1 MVLVPRHPINKRCI
15 YRGLYTNGQSQLLYD
30 TFSCFFIKWDEKVLV
45 PFRHYYLTCYMPAD
59 SLALKLIVIGCWVI
73 KWPWIN
79 FLSRFLTRKNQFPS
93 QKRSW
98 EEITRCVINPKECL
112 KVTRIWI
119 WTKLMSNWRRIMN
132 MIWISLLTCSFHPC
146 ENHAWISWHQCA
158 NLQDSIKKKQSTL
171 DNLFPPSL
179 RYNLSLDGILS
190 EGHERLCNHTKIT
203 SSKHSQEPFRCE
215 TYFAWQLLS
224 RYPE

>member
-1 MVLVPRHPINKRCI
+1 MRRKISRSFSTLLLN
-15 YRGLYTNGQSQLLYD
+15 LLYASG
-30 TFSCFFIKWDEKVLV
+30 FPCSK
-45 PFRHYYLTCYMPAD
+45 
-59 SLALKLIVIGCWVI
+59 
-73 KWPWIN
+73 IN
-79 FLSRFLTRKNQFPS
+79 CHRLLCDQMAVNWFLHRFLTRTDRFPS

-119 WTKLMSNWRRIMN
+119 WTKLMSNWRRIIN